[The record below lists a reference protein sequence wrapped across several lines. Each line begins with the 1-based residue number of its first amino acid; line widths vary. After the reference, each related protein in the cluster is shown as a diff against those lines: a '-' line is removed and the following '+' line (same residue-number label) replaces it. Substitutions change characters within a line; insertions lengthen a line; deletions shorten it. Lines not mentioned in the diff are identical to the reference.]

1 MSLHIDYRP
10 QNFNSFYGNKI
21 ITKNLTEAI
30 KNKTLSHTIL
40 FHGEKGC
47 GKTTLARI
55 IKNELGCSDLGFFEF
70 NTANTR
76 GIDTARDIINNLQFK
91 ALDGSIKIFVL
102 DEVHKTTNEFQNAL
116 LKVTEEP
123 PSYVYFILCTTEPKK
138 LLNTLYNR
146 CVKYQVTKL
155 KNKEIEELLSSVVK
169 KEKIKL
175 NENIFEMI
183 IDECGGNPRQ
193 ALIMLNIVRHS
204 ESVKEAS
211 KLIVEATDLSKNTLD
226 LCRALLKKNN
236 WKIIAAIL
244 KRIKEDPETV
254 RYGVLGYMSTVLL
267 NKNLPQAA
275 IVMECFE
282 NNFYDSKKAGLILA
296 CYKVYY

>member
-1 MSLHIDYRP
+1 MSLHVDYRP
-10 QNFNSFYGNKI
+10 QNFDSFYGNKI
-21 ITKNLTEAI
+21 ITKNLIEAI

-55 IKNELGCSDLGFFEF
+55 IKNELECSDLGFFEF

-76 GIDTARDIINNLQFK
+76 GIDTAREIIDNLQFK
-91 ALDGSIKIFVL
+91 AVDGSIKIFVL

-146 CVKYQVTKL
+146 CVKYQVSKL
-155 KNKEIEELLSSVVK
+155 KNKEIEELLK
-169 KEKIKL
+169 DIIEKEKIKL

-211 KLIVEATDLSKNTLD
+211 KLIVEATNLSKNTLD

-236 WKIIAAIL
+236 WKIVATIL
-244 KRIKEDPETV
+244 KRIKEEPETI

-267 NKNLPQAA
+267 NDNLQQAA
-275 IVMECFE
+275 VVMECFE
-282 NNFYDSKKAGLILA
+282 DNFYDSKKAGLILA
-296 CYKVYY
+296 CYRVYH